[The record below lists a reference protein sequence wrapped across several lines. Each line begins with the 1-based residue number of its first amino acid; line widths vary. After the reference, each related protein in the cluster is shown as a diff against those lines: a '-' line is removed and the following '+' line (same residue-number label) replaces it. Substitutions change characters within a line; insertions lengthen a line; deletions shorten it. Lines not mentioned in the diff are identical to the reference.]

1 MGKQGWSVLLWGKN
15 GIRFLTFT
23 GGVMLHATNV
33 YIVVTIL
40 PSLMSEM
47 SGEFYYSWV
56 ATVFIIASLLG
67 TSLATKILGKTGPR
81 KAYIISGLIF
91 TVGTFICGIASTM
104 PLFLIGRFVQGFG
117 SGSLLS
123 LSYSMI
129 RIVFN
134 PSVWSYALS
143 TISGMW
149 GISTLLGPAIGGI
162 SIYYGVWRASF
173 WSIGALAVI
182 FSLIAFQVLPKEN
195 KNDIVTSPLPL
206 TQLFI
211 LSLSLLIISVGGAMD
226 TTVIKISGL
235 VIGFGLLF
243 ALAKIESFTLHPML
257 PRNSFSFS
265 SEFFSVYA
273 LILIMTIVVYSVE
286 LYFPLFLQE
295 LHGQSPLI
303 AGYIASLMSL
313 GWTCGSL
320 FSAGVSTKKVRRL
333 IIYSPILSLL
343 GISILLWL
351 IPTETS
357 TSEHIFIICSSL
369 LAIGISAGI
378 AWPHL
383 LKRILQCANDEDAL
397 RASESLTSV
406 QLFSAALSAALA
418 GTITNLAGLFNPG
431 GIVGMVLAAKTLLAA
446 LIGLLFYFGIPFA
459 LRVSYSISRNPT
471 GQSKSRINR
480 KKTFPP
486 NK

>member
-1 MGKQGWSVLLWGKN
+1 MKKQGWSVLLWGKN

-23 GGVMLHATNV
+23 GGVMLHATNI
-33 YIVVTIL
+33 YIVITIL

-47 SGEFYYSWV
+47 NGDLYYSWV

-67 TSLATKILGKTGPR
+67 TSFATKILGKIGPR

-91 TVGTFICGIASTM
+91 IVGTFTCSIASTM
-104 PLFLIGRFVQGFG
+104 LLFLIGRFIQGFG

-129 RIVFN
+129 RIIFN
-134 PSVWSYALS
+134 PSVWSHALS
-143 TISGMW
+143 VISGMW

-162 SIYYGVWRASF
+162 CIHYGVWRASF
-173 WSIGALAVI
+173 WIIGALAII
-182 FSLIAFQVLPKEN
+182 FWIIAFKVLPKEN
-195 KNDIVTSPLPL
+195 KNDIPKSPLPL
-206 TQLFI
+206 AQL
-211 LSLSLLIISVGGAMD
+211 LTLTLLIFIISIGGAMNA
-226 TTVIKISGL
+226 TVAKICGL
-235 VIGFGLLF
+235 VIGLSLLF
-243 ALAKIESFTLHPML
+243 VLAKIETFTLHPML

-265 SEFFSVYA
+265 SEFFPVYA
-273 LILIMTIVVYSVE
+273 LILIITIVVYSIE

-303 AGYIASLMSL
+303 AGYIASLMSF

-320 FSAGVSTKKVRRL
+320 SSAGISTKKVHSL
-333 IIYSPILSLL
+333 IIYSPLLSLL

-351 IPTETS
+351 VPTNTS
-357 TSEHIFIICSSL
+357 PSEYIFIILCSL
-369 LAIGISAGI
+369 FTIGMSAGI

-431 GIVGMVLAAKTLLAA
+431 GVVGMISAAKTLLVA
-446 LIGLLFYFGIPFA
+446 LISLLFFLGIPFA
-459 LRVSYSISRNPT
+459 LRVSYSILKNPT
-471 GQSKSRINR
+471 GQSKS
-480 KKTFPP
+480 
-486 NK
+486 

>member
-1 MGKQGWSVLLWGKN
+1 MGKQGWSALLWGKN
-15 GIRFLTFT
+15 SIRFLTFT
-23 GGVMLHATNV
+23 GGVVLHATNV
-33 YIVVTIL
+33 YIVITIL

-91 TVGTFICGIASTM
+91 TIGTFICSIASTM

-129 RIVFN
+129 RIVFH
-134 PSVWSYALS
+134 PSVWSHALS

-173 WSIGALAVI
+173 WSIGALAII
-182 FSLIAFQVLPKEN
+182 FLLVAFQVLPKEN
-195 KNDIVTSPLPL
+195 KNCVPTSPLPL
-206 TQLFI
+206 AQLLI
-211 LSLSLLIISVGGAMD
+211 LSLSLLIISIGGAMD
-226 TTVIKISGL
+226 TTATKISGIVMGL
-235 VIGFGLLF
+235 SLLF
-243 ALAKIESFTLHPML
+243 VIAKIESSTPHPML

-265 SEFFSVYA
+265 SEFFPVYA
-273 LILIMTIVVYSVE
+273 LILIMTIVVYSIE
-286 LYFPLFLQE
+286 LYFPLFLQK

-320 FSAGVSTKKVRRL
+320 LSAGVSTKKVRRL
-333 IIYSPILSLL
+333 IIYSPILSFL
-343 GISILLWL
+343 GISVLLWL
-351 IPTETS
+351 IPTEIS
-357 TSEHIFIICSSL
+357 TSGHIFIICLSL
-369 LAIGISAGI
+369 FAIGISAGI

-406 QLFSAALSAALA
+406 QLFSAALSAAFA
-418 GTITNLAGLFNPG
+418 GTITNLAGLFEPG
-431 GIVGMVLAAKTLLAA
+431 GIIGMILAAKTLLAA

-459 LRVSYSISRNPT
+459 LRVSYSISKNPT
-471 GQSKSRINR
+471 GQSKH
-480 KKTFPP
+480 
-486 NK
+486 

>member
-1 MGKQGWSVLLWGKN
+1 MRKQGWSALLWGKN
-15 GIRFLTFT
+15 GILFLTFT
-23 GGVMLHATNV
+23 GGVVLHATNV
-33 YIVVTIL
+33 YIVITIL
-40 PSLMSEM
+40 PSLISEL

-67 TSLATKILGKTGPR
+67 TSLATKILGKIGAR

-91 TVGTFICGIASTM
+91 AVGTFICSFASTM

-129 RIVFN
+129 RIVFH

-173 WSIGALAVI
+173 WGIGALALV

-195 KNDIVTSPLPL
+195 KNYISTSPLPL
-206 TQLFI
+206 AQLFI
-211 LSLSLLIISVGGAMD
+211 LSLLLFIISVGGAMD
-226 TTVIKISGL
+226 TTITKICGL
-235 VIGFGLLF
+235 VIGLSLLF
-243 ALAKIESFTLHPML
+243 ILAKVESSTLSRML
-257 PRNSFSFS
+257 PRNSFSFF
-265 SEFFSVYA
+265 SEFFPVYA
-273 LILIMTIVVYSVE
+273 LILIMTIAVYSIE
-286 LYFPLFLQE
+286 LYLPLFLQE

-320 FSAGVSTKKVRRL
+320 SSAGVSIKKVRRF
-333 IIYSPILSLL
+333 IIYSPILNIW

-351 IPTETS
+351 IPTESS
-357 TSEHIFIICSSL
+357 TFKHIFIICVSL
-369 LAIGISAGI
+369 FAIGMSAGL

-418 GTITNLAGLFNPG
+418 GTITNLAGLFDPG
-431 GIVGMVLAAKTLLAA
+431 GIVGMILAAKTLLGA
-446 LIGLLFYFGIPFA
+446 LIFLLFYFGIPFA
-459 LRVSYSISRNPT
+459 LRVSYSISKNPK
-471 GQSKSRINR
+471 GQSKS
-480 KKTFPP
+480 
-486 NK
+486 